1 MQSGVS
7 ASVIRIEKLLASIA
21 LAAYCL
27 WNAYWLAQSRLAPS
41 ILTAL
46 TGLPCP
52 TTGGHRGIVALAR
65 GDLLGSLCWN
75 PFAIPIAAFFC
86 TTVVFALR
94 EIVRRRRPYLG
105 SGFAYGWLFLLGIAW
120 VCKLVEGAIAGTL

>member
-1 MQSGVS
+1 MQGFVS
-7 ASVIRIEKLLASIA
+7 SLVIRLEKLLASIA
-21 LAAYCL
+21 LTSYCL

-52 TTGGHRGIVALAR
+52 TTGGYRGIVALAR

-75 PFAIPIAAFFC
+75 PFAIPLVAFFL

-94 EIVRRRRPYLG
+94 EIARRRRPSLG

-120 VCKLVEGAIAGTL
+120 VYKLVESAIGGTH